1 MKWLLVAILV
11 PLFALGTILSPLML
25 LIRPSMVFQA
35 MNRLC
40 GAAYLGFDGK
50 ATISKTCGLKLQ
62 ADPTCQP
69 CKRICK
75 ALSLLDPEH
84 CKEEATLDH

>member
-1 MKWLLVAILV
+1 VKWLLVAILV

-40 GAAYLGFDGK
+40 GAAYLGFDGRS
-50 ATISKTCGLKLQ
+50 TISKSCGLRL
-62 ADPTCQP
+62 AENPECQP
-69 CKRICK
+69 CKRICA
-75 ALSLLDPEH
+75 ALALLDPEH
-84 CKEEATLDH
+84 CPKEISGD